1 MTRRNL
7 VLVFAA
13 LLVLIAAARFILPAL
28 RRADVSFL
36 PHTDPAVCAVAG
48 VVVDEAGRPAA
59 GVKVVWSAAEAA
71 GSGLLGSRLFCSTA
85 EMVTGADGSF
95 RFEPVSPVDGFVTI
109 DGNDLRFEGRSGE
122 LTPRPGFVA
131 TALQVVAKAIP
142 ASRRLS
148 GRLQDPQGA
157 PIAFAPI
164 QVSAESWLTRWQC
177 LTTTDTEGRFEL
189 SGPWSGVGA
198 ELTWVPVGGEE
209 QPLGTATFGEEVR
222 LTSARPR

>member
-13 LLVLIAAARFILPAL
+13 LLVLIAAARFVLPAL
-28 RRADVSFL
+28 LRADVRFV
-36 PHTDPAVCAVAG
+36 PHTDPALCAVAG
-48 VVVDEAGRPAA
+48 MVVDEAGRPAA
-59 GVKVVWSAAEAA
+59 GVKVVWCAAEAGDTGLW
-71 GSGLLGSRLFCSTA
+71 GSQLFRSTA

-109 DGNDLRFEGRSGE
+109 DGNDLQVEGRSGE

-164 QVSAESWLTRWQC
+164 QVRAESWLTEWQN
-177 LTTTDTEGRFEL
+177 LTTTDAEGRFEL

-198 ELTWVPVGGEE
+198 ELTWLPVGGEP
-209 QPLGTATFGEEVR
+209 QPLGTAVFGEEVR